1 MLSISTLNDSKILV
15 CIEYFPEAISLIKK
29 LGKVNWDSLKKGW
42 IVDSDFENEVKNIL
56 VDFYGSDGSFRP
68 KTINI
73 EVTATN
79 DIDMVKQPIRFAGK
93 VVASA
98 YSRDSGAITGD
109 NVALIE
115 GNVNSGGSAKN
126 WETSIAKGSRFKLM
140 HVNEQL
146 LKHSEN
152 NLFNYEIIEC
162 KKVDSLSRLRNISDE
177 DILEECKSRKLI

>member
-29 LGKVNWDSLKKGW
+29 LGKVNWDSSKKGW

-79 DIDMVKQPIRFAGK
+79 DINMIKKPILFAGK